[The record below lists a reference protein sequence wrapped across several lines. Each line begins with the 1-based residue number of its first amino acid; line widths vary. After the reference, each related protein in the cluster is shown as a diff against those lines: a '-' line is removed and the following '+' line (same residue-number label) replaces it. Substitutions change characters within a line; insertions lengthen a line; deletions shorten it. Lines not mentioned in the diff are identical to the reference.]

1 MSERFLQY
9 RNQHNAMAG
18 IIIPADHYTQFQTC
32 IIKKMKNRNVIF
44 ETTPNW
50 ELKCGEKKVAD
61 EYCWAMKQAVGRSG
75 GIRSCSSVLGFGLQ
89 LDCLGCTC
97 VGDNLCPELR
107 LAQNSTVPQERNYY
121 ARRVVSLHRCLDGLG
136 FDSHQG
142 QGISILSS
150 TSRQFWDKY
159 GWPLTSVLCRN

>member
-1 MSERFLQY
+1 
-9 RNQHNAMAG
+9 MAG

-159 GWPLTSVLCRN
+159 G